1 VAIGGAA
8 CEHYSELSEARSPI
22 AFFDGKLRPQQQWLR
37 QRLGSIA
44 MYLEHRKSFQLAIGK
59 R

>member
-1 VAIGGAA
+1 
-8 CEHYSELSEARSPI
+8 LSEARSPI
-22 AFFDGKLRPQQQWLR
+22 AFFDGKLRRQQQWLR